1 MRKRVLLL
9 AGFSIAFVSAV
20 FIILF
25 KRFFVG
31 ADELMPGRNTLVA
44 SAILLGLAVILLYFI
59 FVPRADIKG
68 SENRVFRLNWANP
81 FSLSLA
87 LLVLGL
93 SAFAGLINQKIIA
106 KKVQETSFAGIKEEV
121 VVGDKILNPFWDEY
135 EKIASDYGLSIEQ
148 LKYVS
153 KNRMPN
159 FKNNAL
165 FKDEPKSVDVLVIGD
180 SSISWSAIHSIT
192 EQFVKD
198 KKIRF
203 FAYES
208 LPLNPRTAKMF
219 KILANY
225 YLKDDAII
233 IFSNNFAITR
243 DYKINEITMHSE
255 LEKFIL
261 NEEFKNIKTSLDSN
275 ETVLLGN
282 ETALQEINQKSWA
295 KANKPINELVSEYLG
310 EHGFSL
316 ISPQFYTTFFE
327 KYINKEWFDIKARNS
342 GGYFIDFNDG
352 VSVTQHLPKYYIA
365 TPTPK
370 LKKIDIGITDSQI
383 KNVKE
388 KLEAINKISP
398 HKKVF
403 LLNPFT
409 SNGEY
414 LIDYTFYKTFYEP
427 LGFDII
433 NLGEDL
439 AAYPKMQLEGSY
451 HAANSGSFV
460 KSIVFGKKLQEYLNK
475 QR

>member
-9 AGFSIAFVSAV
+9 AGFSIAFVSVV

-31 ADELMPGRNTLVA
+31 ADELMPGRNTLIA
-44 SAILLGLAVILLYFI
+44 SAILLGLAVVLLYFI
-59 FVPRADIKG
+59 FVPRADVKG

-93 SAFAGLINQKIIA
+93 SAFGAIVNQKIIA
-106 KKVQETSFAGIKEEV
+106 KKVQETGFDSVKEEV
-121 VVGDKILNPFWDEY
+121 VVGNKILNPFWDEY
-135 EKIASDYGLSIEQ
+135 EKIASDYALSIER

-153 KNRMPN
+153 KNRMPD
-159 FKNNAL
+159 FTKNAL
-165 FKDEPKSVDVLVIGD
+165 FGDEPKSVDVLVIGD
-180 SSISWSAIHSIT
+180 SSISWSVIHGIT
-192 EQFVKD
+192 EQFLKN

-203 FAYES
+203 FAYEN

-225 YLKDDAII
+225 YLKDDGII
-233 IFSNNFAITR
+233 IFSNNFVITR
-243 DYKINEITMHSE
+243 DYKIDEIAGHIS

-261 NEEFKNIKTSLDSN
+261 NEEFKSIKTSLDSN
-275 ETVLLGN
+275 KTELFGKKT
-282 ETALQEINQKSWA
+282 NQKSPTQA
-295 KANKPINELVSEYLG
+295 SKPINELASEFLG
-310 EHGFSL
+310 EYGFSL

-352 VSVTQHLPKYYIA
+352 VSVTQHLPKYYTAI
-365 TPTPK
+365 PSPK
-370 LKKIDIGITDSQI
+370 LKEIDIGTTDSQI

-403 LLNPFT
+403 LLNPFIDE
-409 SNGEY
+409 GAY
-414 LIDYTFYKTFYEP
+414 LFDYTFYKTFYEP

-433 NLGEDL
+433 NFGEGL
-439 AAYPKMQLEGSY
+439 EAYPKMQLEGSY
-451 HAANSGSFV
+451 HTANSGSFV
-460 KSIVFGKKLQEYLNK
+460 KSIVFGKKLQEYLNNQK
-475 QR
+475 

>member
-180 SSISWSAIHSIT
+180 SSISWSSIHSIT

-275 ETVLLGN
+275 ETALLGN
-282 ETALQEINQKSWA
+282 ETNQKSWA
-295 KANKPINELVSEYLG
+295 KASKPINELISETLG

-316 ISPQFYTTFFE
+316 ISPQFYTAFFE
-327 KYINKEWFDIKARNS
+327 KYINKEWFDIKTRNS

-365 TPTPK
+365 IPAPE
-370 LKKIDIGITDSQI
+370 LKEIDIGTTDSQM

-403 LLNPFT
+403 LLNPFA
-409 SNGEY
+409 SDGEY

-427 LGFDII
+427 LGFDIM

-439 AAYPKMQLEGSY
+439 ATYPKMQLEGSY

>member
-275 ETVLLGN
+275 ETALLGN
-282 ETALQEINQKSWA
+282 KTNQKSQTQTS
-295 KANKPINELVSEYLG
+295 KPINELISEYLG

-316 ISPQFYTTFFE
+316 ISPQFYTAFFE
-327 KYINKEWFDIKARNS
+327 KYINKEWFDIKTRNS

-365 TPTPK
+365 IPTPK

-427 LGFDII
+427 LGFDIM

-439 AAYPKMQLEGSY
+439 GAYPKMQLEGSY